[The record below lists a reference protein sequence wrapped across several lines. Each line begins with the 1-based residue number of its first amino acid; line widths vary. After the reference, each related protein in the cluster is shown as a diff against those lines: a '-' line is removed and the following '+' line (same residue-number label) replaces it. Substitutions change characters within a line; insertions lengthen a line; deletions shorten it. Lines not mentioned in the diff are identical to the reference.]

1 MMILLEV
8 ALGVLLI
15 GIVVSYLL
23 RGRRAAERAAITERR
38 VEAYMQTIRR
48 EGTNAELIAMTETE
62 LKDLLLSS
70 ARNLKLQNERK
81 WYLLLGG
88 VVVAFLSAIMVAT
101 QDGTRGFAV
110 ALVIGAI
117 VLYGLN
123 EYLGRRMREPLARK
137 GLDVERLRVE

>member
-8 ALGVLLI
+8 ALGVLLL

-23 RGRRAAERAAITERR
+23 RGRRAAERAAVTERR

-48 EGTNAELIAMTETE
+48 EDTNPELSAMTDAE

-70 ARNLKLQNERK
+70 ARNLKLQSERK

-88 VVVAFLSAIMVAT
+88 VVVAFFSAILVAT

-123 EYLGRRMREPLARK
+123 EYLGRRMREPLAAK

>member
-1 MMILLEV
+1 MIIVLEV
-8 ALGVLLI
+8 ALGLVVL

-23 RGRRAAERAAITERR
+23 RGRRAAERAAITGRR

-48 EGTNAELIAMTETE
+48 EAANPELTAMSDAE

-70 ARNLKLQNERK
+70 ARNLRLQGERK
-81 WYLLLGG
+81 WYLLVGG
-88 VVVAFLSAIMVAT
+88 TVMAFLSAVMVGT

-110 ALVIGAI
+110 TLVIGAV

-123 EYLGRRMREPLARK
+123 QYLVRRMREPLVRR
-137 GLDVERLRVE
+137 GLEVERLRVE